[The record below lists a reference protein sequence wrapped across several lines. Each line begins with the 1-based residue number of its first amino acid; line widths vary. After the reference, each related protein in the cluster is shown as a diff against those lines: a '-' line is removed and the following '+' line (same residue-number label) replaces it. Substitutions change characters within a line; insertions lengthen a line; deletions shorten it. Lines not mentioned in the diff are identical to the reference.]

1 VKPTGGGRQK
11 EFAREVACMIRVD
24 DKEYCI
30 DPAHGVVDVLGKKW
44 TLALI
49 GVLGNRQ
56 NSRFS
61 ELRDAVHGMGSKALA
76 ERLKELQNLGLIARE
91 AFAEVPV
98 RTEYRLTES
107 GTSLRRA
114 LVPLLGWAAV
124 DQKKGLRAKANLP
137 TPGASRTRPARP

>member
-1 VKPTGGGRQK
+1 MVTGIYVVKPTRGRRQK
-11 EFAREVACMIRVD
+11 EFAREVACMIHVG

-30 DPAHGVVDVLGKKW
+30 DPAHGVIDVLGKKW

-56 NSRFS
+56 SSRFS
-61 ELRDAVHGMGSKALA
+61 ELRDAVHGMGSKVLA
-76 ERLKELQNLGLIARE
+76 ERLKELQNLGLVARE

-114 LVPLLGWAAV
+114 LAPLLGWAALE
-124 DQKKGLRAKANLP
+124 QEKAF
-137 TPGASRTRPARP
+137 G